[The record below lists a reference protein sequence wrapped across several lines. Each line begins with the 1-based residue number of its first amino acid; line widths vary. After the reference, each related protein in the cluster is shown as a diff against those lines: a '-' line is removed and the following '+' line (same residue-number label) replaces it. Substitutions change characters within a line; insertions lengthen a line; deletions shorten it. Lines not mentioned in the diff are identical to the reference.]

1 VIEIEVHLFPPLREN
16 RFDRAAVTLAAGAT
30 VQSLLAHLDIR
41 EREVESVYVN
51 GRGATFAQPLSS
63 GDRVTLLPTIGGG

>member
-1 VIEIEVHLFPPLREN
+1 MIEVVVQLFPPLRIN
-16 RFDRAAVTLAAGAT
+16 RFDRSTVSLIEPAT
-30 VQSLLAHLDIR
+30 VASLLQNLSIK

-51 GRGATFAQPLSS
+51 GRGATFEQHLVS